1 MIVRKHGSTVD
12 VSVIINAFNNFT
24 NKVNAVNSLF
34 QRRVDSWEKCLT
46 VDETDNAADK
56 EYSHLEY
63 FNLDVEQNMCPSR
76 IRRRM
81 TCRNNLI
88 TKEKAKDKWGRI
100 NDANQKLVKKS
111 LYLMKI
117 FLLMSAEI
125 IDDVLTAGVLSAAA
139 LNDKIH
145 QLEALNANLNSAP
158 SDDHQAL
165 IDSIAKVWEITRH
178 GMKDG
183 GTLYKN
189 TLLL

>member
-1 MIVRKHGSTVD
+1 MANAQEISSQLYASMSKIVRKHGSTVD

-117 FLLMSAEI
+117 FLFVTSAI
-125 IDDVLTAGVLSAAA
+125 LLKGDI
-139 LNDKIH
+139 
-145 QLEALNANLNSAP
+145 NLN
-158 SDDHQAL
+158 
-165 IDSIAKVWEITRH
+165 
-178 GMKDG
+178 
-183 GTLYKN
+183 
-189 TLLL
+189 